1 MLKYPD
7 LEAAQ
12 AMQCRRL
19 ARVILNPDV
28 ARRLLSMADQLES
41 DAERLRVARAARLIS
56 SLPVVDLTSAS
67 RGLKPPRRASVRN
80 GARPMSRRVPCQK
93 SSPVLGALGATRVD

>member
-28 ARRLLSMADQLES
+28 AHRLLSMADQLES

-56 SLPVVDLTSAS
+56 SLPVVDPTSAS
-67 RGLKPPRRASVRN
+67 RGPKPPRRASVRN
-80 GARPMSRRVPCQK
+80 GARAMSRRVPRQK
-93 SSPVLGALGATRVD
+93 SSPVLGALGAMRVD

>member
-28 ARRLLSMADQLES
+28 AHRLLSMADQLES

-56 SLPVVDLTSAS
+56 LPVVDPTSAS
-67 RGLKPPRRASVRN
+67 RGPKPPRRVSVRN
-80 GARPMSRRVPCQK
+80 GARAMSRRVPRQK
-93 SSPVLGALGATRVD
+93 SSPVLGTLGAMRVD